1 MGGLLASKK
10 ALGGCEVDLNTRDS
24 CGPRPRTG
32 LHGSVVLRQ
41 LKIWGLT
48 ARWHD
53 AWSFS
58 IAAGC
63 LEIQPV
69 RTSRGSTQCSD
80 IIICDFRENSLLFV
94 SLLSPAT
101 KIHPVLYYID

>member
-1 MGGLLASKK
+1 MGTTSKST
-10 ALGGCEVDLNTRDS
+10 AGS
-24 CGPRPRTG
+24 CSLRPRTG

-41 LKIWGLT
+41 VQIWGVT

-101 KIHPVLYYID
+101 KISSFVLHRLIYGNPKRRLLEF